1 MNAVAMDE
9 DKSVTQSAPISNPS
23 ILCIDASPSMLLIC
37 QALFEANGY
46 VVLTACNVRAGIELL
61 RQNQVDA
68 VVMDHELDGMNAT
81 KLARELRNIRK
92 DLPLVVFSSSS
103 HPEVDYSQ
111 IGLFLDK
118 AQGPKALLKAINKIC
133 KP

>member
-1 MNAVAMDE
+1 MNAFIIDE
-9 DKSVTQSAPISNPS
+9 DTLVTQREPISNPT
-23 ILCIDASPSMLLIC
+23 ILCIDSSPGMLLIC
-37 QALFEANGY
+37 QALLEANGY
-46 VVLTACNVRAGIELL
+46 VVLTACSVRAGLELL

-68 VVMDHELDGMNAT
+68 VVMDHELDGMSGI

-92 DLPLVVFSSSS
+92 GVPLVVFSSSS
-103 HPEVDYSQ
+103 HPEADYSQ

-118 AQGPKALLKAINKIC
+118 AQGPKALLNAINRIC